1 MLQMDNEYSSQHHS
15 TTNSHQYRTNDSYNP
30 RGKRTVFLDEG
41 VMRSNQGEDYTN
53 KKYDN
58 TRMRSQDSVNMERA
72 SMEIGQMSRD
82 LEDREFEKFK
92 RDLKKSQNDFYQS
105 RVRSQIFNFWDDY
118 VNDLEVCVVG
128 YIELL

>member
-1 MLQMDNEYSSQHHS
+1 
-15 TTNSHQYRTNDSYNP
+15 
-30 RGKRTVFLDEG
+30 
-41 VMRSNQGEDYTN
+41 MRSNQGEDYTN